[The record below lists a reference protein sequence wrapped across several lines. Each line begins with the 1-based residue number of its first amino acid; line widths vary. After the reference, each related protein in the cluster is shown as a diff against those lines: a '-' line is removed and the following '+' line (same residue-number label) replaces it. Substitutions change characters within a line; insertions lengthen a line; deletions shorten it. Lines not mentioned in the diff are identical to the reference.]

1 MMRKMM
7 IFCTSI
13 AGLLLTAPLFGAQ
26 GGAAAASSG
35 GATNWVAIT
44 SGFAMAIA
52 SGLCG
57 LGQGKAA
64 AGACEGLARNPGA
77 RPGIQLFLILA
88 LIFIESLALYTL
100 AIIFVKVR

>member
-1 MMRKMM
+1 MMRKIM

-35 GATNWVAIT
+35 GGANWVAIT